1 MNIFFWYPKCSTC
14 QKAKK
19 FLDQKQISYQMR
31 NIKEQPLTSCEIQE
45 LIQKYKIELKKLWNT
60 SGILYR
66 EKNLKEALQT
76 MSDDQKIE
84 LLASDGMLVKRPI
97 LIGKDRVWLGFRE
110 KEWEEI
116 K

>member
-31 NIKEQPLTSCEIQE
+31 NIKEQHLTSCEIQE
-45 LIQKYKIELKKLWNT
+45 LLQKYKIELKKLWNT

-66 EKNLKEALQT
+66 EKNLK
-76 MSDDQKIE
+76 
-84 LLASDGMLVKRPI
+84 
-97 LIGKDRVWLGFRE
+97 
-110 KEWEEI
+110 
-116 K
+116 